1 MTGSTPLDN
10 QRHERFAQLIA
21 QSKSATSAYIEAGY
35 KQGGAEAAAS
45 RLTRNSKVA
54 ERIDYLKATAAQKA
68 VVTAQMA
75 LEQLAIEMAGTG
87 PDTSSGART
96 KAAELI
102 LKYHGAFTERTE
114 QTGTVTIRVIRE

>member
-1 MTGSTPLDN
+1 MNGSTPLNN

-21 QSKSATSAYIEAGY
+21 QGKSATSAYVEAGY
-35 KQGGAEAAAS
+35 AS
-45 RLTRNSKVA
+45 ASADSNAVRLMENQSIT
-54 ERIDYLKATAAQKA
+54 ERTQYLKQQAAQKA

>member
-1 MTGSTPLDN
+1 MNGSTPLNN

-21 QSKSATSAYIEAGY
+21 QGKSATSAYIEAGY
-35 KQGGAEAAAS
+35 SETGADANAS
-45 RLTRNSKVA
+45 RLIGNDSVA
-54 ERIDYLKATAAQKA
+54 ARIQHLKAAAAQQA

>member
-1 MTGSTPLDN
+1 MNCSTPLNN

-21 QSKSATSAYIEAGY
+21 QGKSATAAYIEAGY
-35 KQGGAEAAAS
+35 SETGADANAS
-45 RLTRNSKVA
+45 RLIGNDSVA
-54 ERIDYLKATAAQKA
+54 ARIQHLKATAAQQA

-114 QTGTVTIRVIRE
+114 QTGTVTIRVVRE

>member
-1 MTGSTPLDN
+1 MNGSTPLNN

-21 QSKSATSAYIEAGY
+21 QGKSATSAYVEAGY
-35 KQGGAEAAAS
+35 AS
-45 RLTRNSKVA
+45 ASADSNAVRLMENQSIT
-54 ERIDYLKATAAQKA
+54 ERTQYLKQQAAQQA

>member
-1 MTGSTPLDN
+1 MNGSTPLNN

-21 QSKSATSAYIEAGY
+21 QGKSATSAYVEAGY
-35 KQGGAEAAAS
+35 AS
-45 RLTRNSKVA
+45 ASADSNAVRLMENQSIT
-54 ERIDYLKATAAQKA
+54 ERTQYLKQQAARKA

-87 PDTSSGART
+87 PDTTSGART

>member
-1 MTGSTPLDN
+1 MTGSTPLNN

-21 QSKSATSAYIEAGY
+21 QGKSATSAYIEAGY
-35 KQGGAEAAAS
+35 ETGGAAAHGA
-45 RLTRNSKVA
+45 RLVA
-54 ERIDYLKATAAQKA
+54 KDNVADRIQYLKQQAAQKA

>member
-21 QSKSATSAYIEAGY
+21 QGKSATGAYIEAGY
-35 KQGGAEAAAS
+35 ETGGAEAAAS

>member
-1 MTGSTPLDN
+1 MNGSTPLNN

-21 QSKSATSAYIEAGY
+21 QGKSATSAYVEAGY
-35 KQGGAEAAAS
+35 AS
-45 RLTRNSKVA
+45 ASADSNAVRLMENQSIT
-54 ERIDYLKATAAQKA
+54 ERTQYLKQQAARKA

>member
-1 MTGSTPLDN
+1 MNGSTPLNN

-21 QSKSATSAYIEAGY
+21 QGKPATTAYAEAGY
-35 KQGGAEAAAS
+35 AKTTADANAT
-45 RLTRNSKVA
+45 RLMENDGIRTRI
-54 ERIDYLKATAAQKA
+54 EWLQQQAAQQA